1 LASCCIVP
9 VLGSLPT
16 GVKAKDD
23 DEMRKALTSAIRCG
37 RDVLFLDNLKGQLNS
52 PSLEAFTSAAIW
64 TDRLLGSNEQVTGPN
79 IVTTFITANGLSISP
94 DWRRRSLFVELHL
107 AEERAEDR
115 VYRRVLSVRS
125 LNELRPKI
133 LAGCW
138 SLVRRWVELGRPQ
151 PSKSH
156 SAFPVWAAII
166 GGVTEA
172 GGFGCPLATSNVAVV
187 ADEDGRDM
195 QILTGGMTPSISYTA
210 AEVVNLCRR
219 LNIFDGLVGATDADF
234 GRPQRSAFGKLL
246 ARYDNRRVGN
256 LRFHIAGSGHAK
268 RFRVIRADD
277 LEAHIPL
284 ERPQTAPPNE
294 STPRKAQEAG
304 AKANGG
310 YAEEGAL

>member
-1 LASCCIVP
+1 
-9 VLGSLPT
+9 
-16 GVKAKDD
+16 
-23 DEMRKALTSAIRCG
+23 
-37 RDVLFLDNLKGQLNS
+37 
-52 PSLEAFTSAAIW
+52 
-64 TDRLLGSNEQVTGPN
+64 
-79 IVTTFITANGLSISP
+79 
-94 DWRRRSLFVELHL
+94 
-107 AEERAEDR
+107 
-115 VYRRVLSVRS
+115 
-125 LNELRPKI
+125 
-133 LAGCW
+133 
-138 SLVRRWVELGRPQ
+138 
-151 PSKSH
+151 
-156 SAFPVWAAII
+156 
-166 GGVTEA
+166 
-172 GGFGCPLATSNVAVV
+172 
-187 ADEDGRDM
+187 M